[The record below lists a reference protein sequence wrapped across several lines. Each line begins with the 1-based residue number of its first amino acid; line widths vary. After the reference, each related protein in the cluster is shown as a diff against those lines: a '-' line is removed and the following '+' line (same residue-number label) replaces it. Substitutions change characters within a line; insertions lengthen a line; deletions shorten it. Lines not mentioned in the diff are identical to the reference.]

1 MNCVAVAPRGAVL
14 RMNCMAVA
22 PRVRFR
28 KKIHFRTGPNPLR
41 MENAE
46 TSPRGVHS
54 YSKNLD
60 SMRIAEGTDLF
71 ARDADR
77 IFSI

>member
-1 MNCVAVAPRGAVL
+1 MNCVAVAPGGGSAHKLYDGRPAGAISQ
-14 RMNCMAVA
+14 
-22 PRVRFR
+22 
-28 KKIHFRTGPNPLR
+28 KNPFSHR
-41 MENAE
+41 SES
-46 TSPRGVHS
+46 TSNGKRRDISPGVHS

-77 IFSI
+77 ILSI